1 MVDLVMANMSSRLP
15 ELSGRSLTVPLGQ
28 CLLPSARRSLLQL
41 LPAVPP
47 RPIHSLRNTR
57 LVPQVLQPPQFL
69 THLLPSL
76 ADQLHTVVQH
86 LVEDQCMLLP
96 TKRIHQHL
104 PKDRS
109 KSCQL
114 LPISTHKV
122 GQLLPVSRFIVE
134 QLLQLN
140 HHPVGKPLPVNTFKL
155 VQLHPT
161 NHLKVGQ
168 CLPVNLYIV
177 GQVFPL
183 K

>member
-1 MVDLVMANMSSRLP
+1 MANMSSRLP
-15 ELSGRSLTVPLGQ
+15 ELSGQNLTVPLGQ

-47 RPIHSLRNTR
+47 RPTHSLRNTK
-57 LVPQVLQPPQFL
+57 LVPQVLQPPQCL

-76 ADQLHTVVQH
+76 ADQLHLAVNHTVVQH
-86 LVEDQCMLLP
+86 LIEDQCMLLP

-122 GQLLPVSRFIVE
+122 GRLLPVSRFIVE

-140 HHPVGKPLPVNTFKL
+140 LRKVGKQLPVNTFRV

-161 NHLKVGQ
+161 NHLKVDQ
-168 CLPVNLYIV
+168 RLPVNI
-177 GQVFPL
+177 
-183 K
+183 